1 MNSDVWRQSEFE
13 AELLYDAT
21 LACRVIQ
28 TFLNDL
34 PNALAAIHAAFAQG
48 QFDTL
53 AKAVHYLHG
62 SAAQLQLAAL
72 VQHCRTL
79 HQQASAQSLDHS
91 QLQQLMD
98 AAEQAQQYLSR
109 YLATSGYQA
118 Q

>member
-13 AELLYDAT
+13 AELLYNAT

-28 TFLNDL
+28 AFLNDL
-34 PNALAAIHAAFAQG
+34 PSARVAIHAAFAQG

-62 SAAQLQLAAL
+62 SAAQLQLIAL
-72 VQHCRTL
+72 EQHSQTL
-79 HQQASAQSLDHS
+79 HQQALAQCLDHS

-98 AAEQAQQYLSR
+98 AVEQAQQCLSR
-109 YLATSGYQA
+109 YLATNAYRA
-118 Q
+118 L